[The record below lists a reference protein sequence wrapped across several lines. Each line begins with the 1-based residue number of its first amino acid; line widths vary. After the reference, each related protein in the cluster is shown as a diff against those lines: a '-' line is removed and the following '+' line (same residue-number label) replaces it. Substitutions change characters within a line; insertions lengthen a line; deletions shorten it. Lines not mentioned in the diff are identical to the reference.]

1 MKFLLAKGCPVD
13 GHDPSLGESPLH
25 DAVFEGQ
32 VEATALL
39 IEKGADVNSKDSGG
53 STAMTALI
61 GAATSLNEKQLAA
74 IKLLLDHKANPNL
87 KGTQGK
93 TPLAMASENDD
104 KATAALLKQYG
115 AQ

>member
-1 MKFLLAKGCPVD
+1 VD
-13 GHDPSLGESPLH
+13 GHEPSMGSSPLH

-32 VEATALL
+32 VEATQLL
-39 IEKGADVNSKDSGG
+39 VEKGADVNSKSSSGT
-53 STAMTALI
+53 TALAGLI
-61 GAATSLNEKQLAA
+61 GASSSLNEKQLAA

-87 KGTQGK
+87 KGSQGK
-93 TPLAMASENDD
+93 TPLAMALANDD